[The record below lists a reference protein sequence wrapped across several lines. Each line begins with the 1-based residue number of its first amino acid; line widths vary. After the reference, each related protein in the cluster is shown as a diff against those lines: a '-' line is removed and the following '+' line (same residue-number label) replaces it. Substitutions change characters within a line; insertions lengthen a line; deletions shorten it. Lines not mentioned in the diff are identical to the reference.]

1 MRIELEN
8 GSVIEVPENVDM
20 SGVRGRGT
28 GFWWIPEEDGKND
41 ENTDCTVKE

>member
-8 GSVIEVPENVDM
+8 GSVIEVPENVDITT
-20 SGVRGRGT
+20 VRGQGT
-28 GFWWIPEEDGKND
+28 GLWWISDEDDKND